1 MENTMNNPFHP
12 LNYSLTL
19 RPVLVALLFL
29 FLLTIPHSA
38 NAQWTTTGSDIYNS
52 NSGNVVIG
60 TNGAPSSLLEVK
72 KSQSAGTILTVD
84 NPFTTAANS
93 AYSGLLFKQNGT
105 NRLLVASV
113 NDNHGTITPG
123 TAQFWNFAN
132 GPTVFANNNAE
143 TMRLT
148 AGGN

>member
-52 NSGNVVIG
+52 NSGNVGIG
-60 TNGAPSSLLEVK
+60 TNGAPSSSLEVK
-72 KSQSAGTILTVD
+72 KSQSAGTIITID
-84 NPFTTAANS
+84 NPFINAGNS
-93 AYSGLLFKQNGT
+93 AYSGLMLKQAGL

-113 NDNHGTITPG
+113 NDNHATLTAG

-132 GPTVFANNNAE
+132 APTVF
-143 TMRLT
+143 
-148 AGGN
+148 